1 MDTRPV
7 LVVGA
12 TGYIGGRLVPRLL
25 QSGRKVRVMAR
36 SLRKASCRPWARHAN
51 VELVQGDTMD
61 LPSMVSAARG
71 CGAAYYLVHS
81 MLSAHKDFAHVDRES
96 AENMVRAA
104 SEAQLEQIIYLG
116 GLGSEQDPDLSEHLV
131 SRHEVGKILL
141 RGPVPAT
148 VLRAAMILGSGSASF
163 EMLRYLVDR
172 LPIMI
177 TPRWVRTPV
186 QPISVTNVLEYLE
199 GCLGR
204 EETKGK
210 SFDIGGP
217 EVLTYE
223 DLIGM
228 YAELAGLPSR
238 KIIPVPVLTPGL
250 SALWIHLVTPIPASI
265 ARPLAE
271 GLRNEVVCKDEII
284 RDILPIPLQGCREAM
299 AIALERLRQQAV
311 ESCWTD
317 AGNLLPPEWT
327 HCGDAEYAG
336 GTLLQCGHRVVLEG
350 DPRETWESI
359 VRIGGAVGWY
369 FGNPLWKIR
378 GMVDRLVG
386 GVGLRRGRRD
396 AREIHTGD
404 ALDFW
409 RVLEVEEPH
418 RLLLLAEMK
427 MPGEAVLEFRLTS
440 MGKDRTELTQLAR
453 FLPRGLLGILYWYSL
468 YPFHAW
474 IFKGMLRTIAEK
486 SGKKIVKGPEEYN
499 PDLQHACQIK
509 IPR

>member
-1 MDTRPV
+1 METRRV
-7 LVVGA
+7 LIVGA

-25 QSGRKVRVMAR
+25 KSGHQVRVVAR
-36 SLRKASCRPWARHAN
+36 SLRKASCRPWARHPN
-51 VELVQGDTMD
+51 VELVQGDAMD
-61 LPSMVSAARG
+61 FPSMLAAARG
-71 CGAAYYLVHS
+71 CHSAYYLVHS
-81 MLSAHKDFAHVDRES
+81 MLSARRDFAHVDRQS

-104 SEAQLEQIIYLG
+104 AEAQMGQIIYLG
-116 GLGSEQDPDLSEHLV
+116 GLGSEEDPDLSEHLH
-131 SRHEVGKILL
+131 SRHEVGRILQK
-141 RGPVPAT
+141 GPVPAT

-199 GCLGR
+199 GCLDQ
-204 EETKGK
+204 EAVKGK

-217 EVLTYE
+217 EILTYE
-223 DLIGM
+223 DLIHM
-228 YAELAGLPSR
+228 YAELAGLPR
-238 KIIPVPVLTPGL
+238 RTIIPVPVLTPGL
-250 SALWIHLVTPIPASI
+250 SALWIHLVTPIPSSI
-265 ARPLAE
+265 AHPLAE
-271 GLRNEVVCKDEII
+271 GLRNEVVCKDDSI
-284 RDILPIPLQGCREAM
+284 RHVLPIPLQSCREAM
-299 AIALERLRQQAV
+299 ALALERLRQQTV

-327 HCGDAEYAG
+327 HCGDAPYAG
-336 GTLLQCGHRVVLEG
+336 GTLLQCGHRIVFEG
-350 DPRETWESI
+350 SPAEIWENI
-359 VRIGGAVGWY
+359 VRIGGSTGWY

-378 GMVDRLVG
+378 GGIDRLAG
-386 GVGLRRGRRD
+386 GVGLSRGRRHS
-396 AREIHTGD
+396 RVIHTGD

-440 MGKDRTELTQLAR
+440 LGEGRTELTQVAR
-453 FLPRGLLGILYWYSL
+453 FLPRGLLGILYWYAL

-474 IFKGMLRTIAEK
+474 IFEGMLRNI
-486 SGKKIVKGPEEYN
+486 GKKSDKEIVRGPEKYN
-499 PDLQHACQIK
+499 PDLQNACQID
-509 IPR
+509 ISG